1 MSDRFS
7 KITSILSYVLF
18 GISILFG
25 GLFYYTVITMDPVP
39 EDIQIPLEKTKFI
52 IEQMGSTLD
61 NFVYVVY
68 LLVGIAA
75 LSTLLFSIINIF
87 NSAKTAKRSLISIGI
102 LAVMI
107 FISFSFASPVI
118 PNFLGVEKFNITPA
132 ISRAVGTGLFAMYLF
147 FIVAVISIFYTE
159 IRSAFK

>member
-7 KITSILSYVLF
+7 KITSILSYILF

-25 GLFYYTVITMDPVP
+25 GLFYYTVMTMEEVP
-39 EDIQIPLEKTKFI
+39 EHIQIPLEKTKYI

-68 LLVGIAA
+68 LLVGLAA
-75 LSTLLFSIINIF
+75 ISTVLFSIVNIF
-87 NSAKTAKRSLISIGI
+87 NSAKTAKRSLISLGA
-102 LAVMI
+102 LGVMI
-107 FISFSFASPVI
+107 FVSYSLASSTI
-118 PNFLGVEKFNITPA
+118 PNFLGVEKFDITPA
-132 ISRAVGTGLFAMYLF
+132 ISRGVGTGLFAMYLF
-147 FIVAVISIFYTE
+147 FVVAVISIFYTE